1 MRRLPLFLL
10 LLWPAS
16 GGAAQHSDPEL
27 TLKVAPRPDRVERG
41 VSRLTFAARVRRTS
55 FDLKV
60 GEQVPAVYRVSVR
73 CGPVECYKTPDLTA
87 PAGVSDYADVTFGG
101 SYPVPS
107 SMKPGDE
114 LCSVLQ
120 VRGPNLMKPGYGFS
134 QVTAVCRTVASPAV
148 AATGGA
154 ALPATTQPGALHP
167 AGATQVRAGSQPA
180 GRASNAPDAA
190 ARLAL
195 NASLPD
201 LEISFENAPVARW
214 LVRNRGQSIS
224 PATSVRFV
232 RGSSSIRLMPVPQ
245 IFPGNAAGIVVLPE
259 LDQFLVNASA
269 MVDPEEQ
276 IKESSEDNNTWMSS
290 TGR

>member
-1 MRRLPLFLL
+1 MRRLPFVLL

-16 GGAAQHSDPEL
+16 RGAAQDSGPEL
-27 TLKVAPRPDRVERG
+27 AVKVAPRPDRVERG
-41 VSRLTFAARVRRTS
+41 VSRLTFGARVRRKS
-55 FDLKV
+55 FDLKL

-73 CGPVECYKTPDLTA
+73 CGPVDCYQTPALTA
-87 PAGVSDYADVTFGG
+87 PAGAGHYVDVTFGG
-101 SYPVPS
+101 TYQVPS
-107 SMKPGDE
+107 SMKPGEE

-134 QVTAVCRTVASPAV
+134 QVTAVCHTVVAPAI

-167 AGATQVRAGSQPA
+167 AGATRVRAGSQPA
-180 GRASNAPDAA
+180 GRASNAPDAG

-195 NASLPD
+195 SGNLPD
-201 LEISFENAPVARW
+201 LEIGFESAPVARW

-232 RGSSSIRLMPVPQ
+232 RGSSSIRLVPVPQ
-245 IFPGNAAGIVVLPE
+245 IFPGNAAGIVVVPE

-269 MVDPEEQ
+269 TVDPEEQ

-290 TGR
+290 SGR